1 MDTGYDIGRRRSM
14 TNSAL
19 CSQNPVPLM
28 LSTDPVPGFW
38 VVQADTTELHGHCF
52 RSQSIGVWGGVN

>member
-1 MDTGYDIGRRRSM
+1 M

-38 VVQADTTELHGHCF
+38 VVQADTTELHDHCF